1 MKKALLI
8 RFGGL
13 GDLLIA
19 LPSIRFLRAR
29 FPEACLTLVC
39 RRQYGELFRETR
51 VVDEVIPEDSRFL
64 LPLFNAGL
72 SLESEFAGWLGS
84 FDFIMA
90 WTQEK
95 KEDFLL
101 KMPGIRAGGALPQVI
116 PADPGGAAQ
125 INVGFFQKTAES
137 LGENVSLPIGEWS
150 VLPLTGVSKDAGS
163 KIIIHPGSGSE
174 VKRWP
179 LENFLK
185 IIGELGEK
193 GIAGALITGEAEE
206 NMVPAIEG
214 ITLPPNW
221 KWIHCPSILSLA
233 RLLGGARLYL
243 GNDSGVTHLAAA
255 CGAAVVALFRSEF
268 ASSWRPLG
276 SVQMLSATS
285 MEKIRLESVRRKIF
299 SGMKIEKFSA

>member
-29 FPEACLTLVC
+29 FPEARLTLVC

-72 SLESEFAGWLGS
+72 SLESEFGGWLGS

-90 WTQEK
+90 WTQGKE
-95 KEDFLL
+95 EDFLL
-101 KMPGIRAGGALPQVI
+101 KTPGIRAGGALPRII
-116 PADPGGAAQ
+116 PADPGGSAQ
-125 INVGFFQKTAES
+125 MNVVFFQKTAKA
-137 LGENVSLPIGEWS
+137 LGENASLPIGEWS
-150 VLPLTGVSKDAGS
+150 RLPLTEFSKDAGS

-174 VKRWP
+174 AKRWP

-214 ITLPPNW
+214 MALPPNW
-221 KWIHCPSILSLA
+221 RWIRCPPILSLA
-233 RLLGGARLYL
+233 RLLSGTGLYL

-268 ASSWRPLG
+268 ASAWRPLG

-285 MEKIRLESVRRKIF
+285 LEKISLGSVRRKIF
-299 SGMKIEKFSA
+299 SGMKNKKFSA